1 MQSSRHFFLQH
12 LQGQVGGI
20 VVHLSWILQA
30 LDHFQTTC
38 CYPLLV
44 IDLHFCPAVS
54 NLLFLFN
61 NTNAHLNND
70 MNMIMYVC
78 IPYVYLPTFTQVFCI
93 YLHCAMCMYAVTTP
107 CARNM
112 LVGQGGI
119 HFTRRKEGEK
129 NQVPS
134 KRSSFA

>member
-78 IPYVYLPTFTQVFCI
+78 ILYVYCAYIYTSIVHLPA
-93 YLHCAMCMYAVTTP
+93 LCMYAVTTP

-119 HFTRRKEGEK
+119 HFTKRKEGEK
-129 NQVPS
+129 NQVSS

>member
-54 NLLFLFN
+54 NHLFLFN
-61 NTNAHLNND
+61 NTNSHLNND

-78 IPYVYLPTFTQVFCI
+78 ILYVYCAYIYTASIVHLPA
-93 YLHCAMCMYAVTTP
+93 LCMYAVTTP

-119 HFTRRKEGEK
+119 HFTKRKEGEK
-129 NQVPS
+129 NQVSS